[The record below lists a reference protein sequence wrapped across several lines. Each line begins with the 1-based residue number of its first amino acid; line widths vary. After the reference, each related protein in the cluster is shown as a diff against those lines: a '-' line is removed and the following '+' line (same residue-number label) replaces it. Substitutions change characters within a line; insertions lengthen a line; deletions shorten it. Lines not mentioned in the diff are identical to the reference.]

1 MIECAVGD
9 AKDAP
14 ATGQLGMAQTPSYT
28 RRGVLQI
35 AGHATAGLVVAGC
48 GRPGS
53 TVATT
58 AGAPAGIN
66 PVDLDPLALT
76 VAMVRFDT
84 SHNGEGGV
92 TLPHAEWLK
101 AKWDAAGVATEIIP
115 TPKKDNVH
123 FIARIKGTT
132 PTPPLLLLGH
142 SDVVSVE
149 RDRWS
154 VNPYD
159 AVVKDGWVYGRGALD
174 MKGTNAA
181 FMSALLR
188 HLNEGATF
196 DRDIIFLS
204 DCDEEIGPYGTAWLV
219 KGHWNKV
226 NAGAVLTEGGWL
238 LTEHD
243 GTTPMIA
250 TLTRQDKISALV
262 ELSAR
267 GTTTPSS
274 KPLPDAALVRL
285 NRALVRL
292 LDYQPAVFISDV
304 AREHFAA
311 LAERTDNTKLAT
323 AVRLMLSATEQEQRN
338 RAGVLVGQRSDYPGL
353 HNALMRHT
361 LSYVVAQGGYR
372 ANVIPGSATA
382 QVNVRFIPGGP
393 SVTQTLADMRAA
405 INDPQL
411 TMRLKGLLNTDTAT
425 HEQVLARLEE
435 TMAMPASSI
444 DTDVFRAWHKAV
456 VTTYPHAAAVPGL
469 CEAGTSGSPW
479 RQRGI
484 PVYGIYPYAVDN
496 DTINRMHGND
506 ERVRVDALQRGA
518 QLMYELF
525 AQFRS
530 SR

>member
-1 MIECAVGD
+1 M
-9 AKDAP
+9 
-14 ATGQLGMAQTPSYT
+14 
-28 RRGVLQI
+28 LQI
-35 AGHATAGLVVAGC
+35 AGPAVAGLVAVAC
-48 GRPGS
+48 LPGS
-53 TVATT
+53 TVPTT
-58 AGAPAGIN
+58 VGAPAGID
-66 PVDLDPLALT
+66 PADLDPLPLT

-115 TPKKDNVH
+115 TPKRDNVH

-132 PTPPLLLLGH
+132 PTRPLLLLGH

-149 RDRWS
+149 RDRWT
-154 VNPYD
+154 VDPYGGL
-159 AVVKDGWVYGRGALD
+159 VKDGWVYGRGTLD

-188 HLNEGATF
+188 HLREGATF

-204 DCDEEIGPYGTAWLV
+204 DCDEEIGPYGTGWLAE
-219 KGHWNKV
+219 GHWPKID
-226 NAGAVLTEGGWL
+226 AGAVLTEGGWL
-238 LTEHD
+238 LTQPD
-243 GTTPMIA
+243 GTTPMVA
-250 TLTRQDKISALV
+250 TLTRQDKVGALV
-262 ELSAR
+262 ELSAQ
-267 GTTTPSS
+267 GMTTHSS

-285 NRALVRL
+285 DRALVRL
-292 LDYQPAVFISDV
+292 SDYQPAVFISDV

-323 AVRLMLSATEQEQRN
+323 AVRLMLGAQGSEERN
-338 RAGVLVGQRSDYPGL
+338 RAGALVVQLSDYPGL

-361 LSYVVAQGGYR
+361 LSYVVQQGGYR

-393 SVTQTLADMRAA
+393 SATQTLADMRTA
-405 INDPQL
+405 INDPQI
-411 TMRLKGLLNTDTAT
+411 TMRLKGRDTDGT
-425 HEQVLARLEE
+425 HEHMLARLEE
-435 TMAMPASSI
+435 TMAKPASSI
-444 DTDVFRAWHKAV
+444 DTDVFRAWQRAV
-456 VTTYPHAAAVPGL
+456 ATTYPRAAAVPGL
-469 CEAGTSGSPW
+469 FEAGTSGAVW
-479 RQRGI
+479 RKRGI

-496 DTINRMHGND
+496 DTISRMHGND

-525 AQFRS
+525 TQFRS